1 MIYRALGNTG
11 LQVSEIG
18 LGCEGFT
25 EQEGMGTYALVDAA
39 AEAGIN
45 YFDLYSPDPNLRLHL
60 GDVYK
65 RQITSVRSIPTG
77 RLLSIA

>member
-45 YFDLYSPDPNLRLHL
+45 YFDLYSPGHD
-60 GDVYK
+60 
-65 RQITSVRSIPTG
+65 
-77 RLLSIA
+77 

>member
-25 EQEGMGTYALVDAA
+25 EQEGDG
-39 AEAGIN
+39 
-45 YFDLYSPDPNLRLHL
+45 NLCVSR
-60 GDVYK
+60 
-65 RQITSVRSIPTG
+65 RSG
-77 RLLSIA
+77 GSGNQLF

>member
-25 EQEGMGTYALVDAA
+25 EQEDG
-39 AEAGIN
+39 
-45 YFDLYSPDPNLRLHL
+45 NLCVSR
-60 GDVYK
+60 
-65 RQITSVRSIPTG
+65 RSG
-77 RLLSIA
+77 GSGNQLF